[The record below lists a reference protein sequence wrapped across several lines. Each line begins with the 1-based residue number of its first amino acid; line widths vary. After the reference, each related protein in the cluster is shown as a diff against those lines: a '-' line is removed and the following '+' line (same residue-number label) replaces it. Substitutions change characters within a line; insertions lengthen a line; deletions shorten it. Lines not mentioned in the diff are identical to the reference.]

1 MPKTI
6 LQKPNKLP
14 WWKSCS
20 FQRKNLS
27 PSSFCCV
34 GVYRLYV
41 HSVWNW
47 TKRSLQM
54 VKIVQKKLGKRTK
67 SNFLDHFQS
76 STVNNKKYY
85 LEVMKHSYDFPTL
98 CCKIINWFFFS
109 IRLLLL
115 WYMVDNIFLANDLV
129 VKQTIKIPLS
139 TVWNQKI
146 IKCW

>member
-76 STVNNKKYY
+76 STVNNKNYY

>member
-98 CCKIINWFFFS
+98 CCKIINWCFFFQYAS
-109 IRLLLL
+109 SFFCDTL
-115 WYMVDNIFLANDLV
+115 VDNIFLAIDLV
-129 VKQTIKIPLS
+129 VKQ
-139 TVWNQKI
+139 NH
-146 IKCW
+146 